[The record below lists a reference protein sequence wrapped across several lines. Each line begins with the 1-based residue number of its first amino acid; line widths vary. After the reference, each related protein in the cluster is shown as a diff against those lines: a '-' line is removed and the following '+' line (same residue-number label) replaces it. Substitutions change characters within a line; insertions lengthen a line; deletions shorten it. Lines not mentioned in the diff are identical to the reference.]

1 MLLINERG
9 NADGPGLRGSASIFP
24 QASLEPIFGKIEMLK
39 TVLNYLILL
48 VISHGFEP
56 RIPCQYY
63 SSYCYPYPYYRP
75 YAWYRW

>member
-1 MLLINERG
+1 MQRVNLPRVFPGADFWEDRMLE
-9 NADGPGLRGSASIFP
+9 
-24 QASLEPIFGKIEMLK
+24 

-48 VISHGFEP
+48 VISHGFEA